1 MTLDFSGKTA
11 IVTGAAHGFG
21 RAITLAFA
29 ARGASVWACDVI
41 DDELRETGQLCR
53 AAGGVCT
60 TRLVDVRDKPAV
72 DALVA
77 EASAATGRGDILVNN
92 AGGVLG
98 QVGRPLED
106 ITPEQWQAIFDV
118 NVTGAFYLSQAVA
131 PGMKAARFG
140 RIVNISSG
148 AGLGISL
155 TGIQAYA
162 SAKAAQIGLTRQL
175 AHELGPWGITVNN
188 VAPGFVRSNAATER
202 QWESYGAEGQQ
213 ALVDRIALKRLGTP
227 DDIAHGVLFFA
238 SDQANWITGQ
248 VLSIDGGK

>member
-1 MTLDFSGKTA
+1 MNLDFTGKTA

-21 RAITLAFA
+21 RAISLAFA
-29 ARGASVWACDVI
+29 TRGASVWACDVVA
-41 DDELRETGQLCR
+41 DELGETERLCR
-53 AAGGVCT
+53 AAGEKCT
-60 TRLVDVRDKPAV
+60 VRTVDVRDKHAV
-72 DALVA
+72 DAFVT
-77 EASAATGRGDILVNN
+77 EASAATGRVDILVNN

-98 QVGRPLED
+98 QVGRPLEEVR
-106 ITPEQWQAIFDV
+106 PEQWQSVFDV

-131 PGMKAARFG
+131 PGMKAARGG

-202 QWESYGAEGQQ
+202 QWESYGAEGQR
-213 ALVDRIALKRLGTP
+213 ALVERIALKRLGTP
-227 DDIAHGVLFFA
+227 EDIANGVLFFA
-238 SDQANWITGQ
+238 SDHAGWITGQ